1 MFGETPCSSSG
12 PAPTRDHAFTNYSVA
27 GMAST
32 ANQQQPFPAVPPSL
46 SAGDHEMR
54 DYYAPQD
61 APRPPLTQTPYLKPY
76 LGLRARLSQIWLN
89 RWTILL
95 LLVLVRLLI
104 AIASTNSNLTSARRE
119 ALSACT
125 SVEKMGSS
133 MASMPHFMAKGV
145 NQMTSSGIENAVGGL
160 FKMLDLTV
168 KGVEELVLF
177 VIHMMTQTY
186 LCLITLVV
194 TGSMHAAVEIG
205 EAFAKGLNETV
216 EEVTN
221 GIGDALGKAQKTM
234 QDIQNSIKNVPLFGN
249 KIPDAV
255 PNLDEQIS
263 KLKSLEAP
271 PGIMDGVNK
280 LNSSIPSFEEVQNFT
295 DNIIRLPFEEIR
307 KLIKNMDNFTFDGN
321 ALPVPQKEQL
331 QFCSEGNSINSFFD
345 KLIKLVYTAK
355 KVALAVLIILALLAI
370 VPMAWMEIRR
380 YRRMQERAELF
391 HQGHEPMD
399 VIYLA
404 SRTTS
409 GSLGLWLGHRFGST
423 RRQAIMR
430 WAWAYATSM
439 PMLFLIA
446 LGIAGLFSC
455 FCQYLLLIKIE
466 EKTPELTDEV
476 ADFAGQVVVKLNN
489 ASMSWSNGV
498 NDAVG
503 KLDKEINDDIF
514 GWVQKGTSAVNETI
528 NVFVDKT
535 NDLLDEAFGDTI
547 LRDPIQEVLKCL
559 IGLKIASIQSGLTWV
574 HDNAHVA
581 FPGVAND
588 TLSLGA
594 LANVDDSGSS
604 QELLADPSGKA
615 KDEITEAVMR
625 VINVLKDGIR
635 TEALIATTLIVIW
648 LVVALTGLVYACTHM
663 ARRDTPQGT
672 AYVVDPATDNPS
684 KPIPSDAAPPS
695 YEPSALAPQTRAFR
709 TYAPNDNDSPAE
721 KHGYVGAH
729 TVTDSSRPGH
739 ARVSSH
745 GHLADPSPLEDKRD
759 PFTQA
764 SNNEK
769 NPFNDPYRR

>member
-1 MFGETPCSSSG
+1 
-12 PAPTRDHAFTNYSVA
+12 
-27 GMAST
+27 MAST

-61 APRPPLTQTPYLKPY
+61 APRPPLNQTPYLKPY

-95 LLVLVRLLI
+95 LLVLIRLLF
-104 AIASTNSNLTSARRE
+104 AIASTNTNLASARRE

-125 SVEKMGSS
+125 QVEKMGSS
-133 MASMPHFMAKGV
+133 MASMPHFMARGV
-145 NQMTSSGIENAVGGL
+145 NKMTSSGIENAVSGL

-168 KGVEELVLF
+168 KGIEELVLF
-177 VIHMMTQTY
+177 IIHMMTQTY

-221 GIGDALGKAQKTM
+221 GIGDALGKAQKVM
-234 QDIQNSIKNVPLFGN
+234 QDIQNSIKNVPLLGN

-255 PNLDEQIS
+255 PNLDDQIA
-263 KLKSLEAP
+263 KIKSLEAP

-307 KLIKNMDNFTFDGN
+307 KLIKNMDNFTFDSN

-331 QFCSEGNSINSFFD
+331 NFCSEGNSINSFFD
-345 KLIKLVYTAK
+345 KLINLVYTAK
-355 KVALAVLIILALLAI
+355 KVALAVLIVMAILVI
-370 VPMAWMEIRR
+370 VPMAWLEIRR
-380 YRRMQERAELF
+380 YRRMQERAALF
-391 HQGHEPMD
+391 DQGHEPMD
-399 VIYLA
+399 VVYLA

-409 GSLGLWLGHRFGST
+409 GTIGLWFGHRFGST
-423 RRQAIMR
+423 RRQAIAR

-439 PMLFLIA
+439 PMLFLIS

-455 FCQYLLLIKIE
+455 FCQYLLLKKIE
-466 EKTPELTDEV
+466 EKTPELTNEV
-476 ADFAGQVVVKLNN
+476 ANFAEKVVVKLNN
-489 ASMSWSNGV
+489 ASMSWSDGV
-498 NDAVG
+498 NGAVG
-503 KLDKEINDDIF
+503 KLDKEINNDIV

-528 NVFVDKT
+528 NVFVEKT
-535 NDLLDEAFGDTI
+535 NEVLDDAFGDTI
-547 LRDPIQEVLKCL
+547 LRDPVQEVLKCL
-559 IGLKIASIQSGLTWV
+559 IGLKIAGIQSGLTWV
-574 HDNAHVA
+574 HDHARVS

-588 TLSLGA
+588 TLSMGA
-594 LANVDDSGSS
+594 LASASDSDSS
-604 QELLADPSGKA
+604 QELLADPNGKA
-615 KDEITEAVMR
+615 KDEVTEAILR

-635 TEALIATTLIVIW
+635 TEALIATALIVIW
-648 LVVALTGLVYACTHM
+648 LVVALCGLAYACTHM
-663 ARRDTPQGT
+663 ARRNTPQGT
-672 AYVVDPATDNPS
+672 AYVVDPVTDS
-684 KPIPSDAAPPS
+684 QTKSGHADAAPPS
-695 YEPSALAPQTRAFR
+695 YEPSSYALPARSFR
-709 TYAPNDNDSPAE
+709 TYAPDDNEPPTE
-721 KHGYVGAH
+721 KHGYVGAR

-739 ARVSSH
+739 ARISSH
-745 GHLADPSPLEDKRD
+745 GHLADPSPLEEKQH
-759 PFTQA
+759 PFA
-764 SNNEK
+764 DSNSNEK

>member
-1 MFGETPCSSSG
+1 
-12 PAPTRDHAFTNYSVA
+12 
-27 GMAST
+27 
-32 ANQQQPFPAVPPSL
+32 
-46 SAGDHEMR
+46 MR

-61 APRPPLTQTPYLKPY
+61 APRPPLNQTPYLKPY

-104 AIASTNSNLTSARRE
+104 AIASTNTNLVSARRE

-125 SVEKMGSS
+125 EVEKMGSS

-145 NQMTSSGIENAVGGL
+145 NKMTSSGIENAVGGL

-221 GIGDALGKAQKTM
+221 GIGDALGKAQKVM
-234 QDIQNSIKNVPLFGN
+234 QDIQNSIKNVPVFGN

-255 PNLDEQIS
+255 PNLDAQIA

-280 LNSSIPSFEEVQNFT
+280 LNNSIPSFEEVQNFT

-307 KLIKNMDNFTFDGN
+307 KLIKNMDNFTFDSDT
-321 ALPVPQKEQL
+321 LPVPQKEQL
-331 QFCSEGNSINSFFD
+331 NFCSEGNSINSFFD

-355 KVALAVLIILALLAI
+355 KVALAVLIILAILAI
-370 VPMAWMEIRR
+370 VPMAWLEIRR
-380 YRRMQERAELF
+380 YRRMQERAALF
-391 HQGHEPMD
+391 GQGHEPMD
-399 VIYLA
+399 VVYLA

-409 GSLGLWLGHRFGST
+409 GTVGLWLGHRFGST
-423 RRQAIMR
+423 RRQAIVR

-446 LGIAGLFSC
+446 LGIAGLISC
-455 FCQYLLLIKIE
+455 FCQYLLLKKIE
-466 EKTPELTDEV
+466 DKTPELTDEV
-476 ADFAGQVVVKLNN
+476 ANFAEKVVVKLNN
-489 ASMSWSNGV
+489 ASMSWSSGV
-498 NDAVG
+498 NGAVG
-503 KLDKEINDDIF
+503 KLDKEVNDDIL
-514 GWVQKGTSAVNETI
+514 GWVQKGTSAVNDTI
-528 NVFVDKT
+528 NVFVEKT
-535 NDLLDEAFGDTI
+535 NKVLDDALGDTI
-547 LRDPIQEVLKCL
+547 LRDPVQEVLKCL
-559 IGLKIASIQSGLTWV
+559 VGLKIAGIQSGLTWV
-574 HDNAHVA
+574 HDHAHVG

-594 LANVDDSGSS
+594 MAKVSESGSS
-604 QELLADPSGKA
+604 QELLADPNGKA
-615 KDEITEAVMR
+615 KDEVTEAVMR

-635 TEALIATTLIVIW
+635 TEALISTTLIVIW
-648 LVVALTGLVYACTHM
+648 LVVALGGLAYACTHM
-663 ARRDTPQGT
+663 ARRDTAQGT
-672 AYVVDPATDNPS
+672 AYVVDPATDNQS
-684 KPIPSDAAPPS
+684 KPMHSDAAPPY
-695 YEPSALAPQTRAFR
+695 YEPSSSDPPIRAFR
-709 TYAPNDNDSPAE
+709 TYATNDNEPPAE

-739 ARVSSH
+739 ARISSH
-745 GHLADPSPLEDKRD
+745 GHLADPSPLEEKHN
-759 PFTQA
+759 PFA
-764 SNNEK
+764 DNNSNEK
-769 NPFNDPYRR
+769 SSFSGPFRR